1 MESLVLLVFVLGA
14 VGADVNSNLP
24 GADTF
29 GGVTNDR
36 LDYIAKDTFP
46 SLESVP
52 VLNTIGRHAVESD
65 FLDYRVD
72 EIIAFLG
79 LYDDHRFERVMTSR
93 VCVEYLQ
100 DMGAEY
106 RKTLISLDLPVKSGV
121 TALEPN
127 DLKENQ
133 KILDVLRG
141 LAPEGRITLIKA
153 FDTKRLAN
161 VLVAGGAKVYE
172 DHLFQG
178 IIKGLIT
185 VFGANDF
192 EE

>member
-46 SLESVP
+46 SLES
-52 VLNTIGRHAVESD
+52 GD

>member
-1 MESLVLLVFVLGA
+1 MESLVLLVLVLGV
-14 VGADVNSNLP
+14 VGADVNSDLL
-24 GADTF
+24 GADTI
-29 GGVTNDR
+29 GGVTYDP
-36 LDYIAKDTFP
+36 LDYIGKDTLPF
-46 SLESVP
+46 LESVP
-52 VLNTIGRHAVESD
+52 ALKTNGRHAVESA

-72 EIIAFLG
+72 EIIQFLG
-79 LYDDHRFERVMTSR
+79 VYDDSYFVKAMTSR
-93 VCVEYLQ
+93 FCVEYLQ
-100 DMGAEY
+100 DVRAED
-106 RKTLISLDLPVKSGV
+106 RKTLISLDLPVKPGV

-127 DLKENQ
+127 GLKENQ

-141 LAPEGRITLIKA
+141 LAPEVRITLIKA

-172 DHLFQG
+172 DHLYQG

-192 EE
+192 QG